1 MATESI
7 ENVTVEVSAQVNATP
22 PAAESPIFNR
32 PRRHP
37 PRDYLVEYIASE
49 YSHQGQEYVGDGKY
63 VDIPGYQRKT
73 LAELVAVSARRYDD
87 WKSITAEDLA
97 KLLTEVEEGIEQ
109 LRWGGIRSA
118 LAKLDERIG
127 PRYRGV
133 TIDGY
138 KVEHPGQKEIVEA
151 IRDYG
156 QNISARIEAGVG
168 IVLNGPSGGG
178 KDHLLVAL
186 ARHAIRA
193 GATVNWQNGQTL
205 LGTFRDRFSQRHPRP
220 EEDLIDEF
228 TAANVL
234 VLSDPVPP
242 KGELSDYSESILYRI
257 VDARYITMKP
267 TWTTMNV
274 ASGEEAD
281 RRLGAP
287 IVDRLRHGAL
297 CLSCDWPSYRT
308 AGTWAKKDPE

>member
-1 MATESI
+1 
-7 ENVTVEVSAQVNATP
+7 
-22 PAAESPIFNR
+22 
-32 PRRHP
+32 
-37 PRDYLVEYIASE
+37 
-49 YSHQGQEYVGDGKY
+49 VGDGKY
-63 VDIPGYQRKT
+63 VEIPGYQRKT
-73 LAELVAVSARRYDD
+73 LAELVAVSASRYDD
-87 WKSITAEDLA
+87 WKSITAEELA
-97 KLLTEVEEGIEQ
+97 KLLTEVEERIEG
-109 LRWGGIRSA
+109 LRRGGIRSA
-118 LAKLDERIG
+118 LDKLDAQIG
-127 PRYRGV
+127 PRYRGA
-133 TIDGY
+133 TIDTY
-138 KVEHPGQKEIVEA
+138 NVEHDGQKEIVA
-151 IRDYG
+151 ALRDYG
-156 QNISARIEAGVG
+156 QNISERIKAGVG
-168 IVLNGPSGGG
+168 IVLNGPSGTG

-186 ARHAIRA
+186 ARHAIRSE
-193 GATVNWQNGQTL
+193 ATVSWQNGQSL